1 MDVYDAAHTLAK
13 SIKADDNYKKFSAL
27 NKELMANNQY
37 KDDIKEF
44 QEKQI
49 LLQRSKLAGE
59 ELNEDLL
66 NEVQNLY
73 SKLNEVE
80 MIKNYFDLEM
90 KINQMMSD
98 ITKILSEAIDIE
110 Y

>member
-1 MDVYDAAHTLAK
+1 MNVYDAAHTLAK

-27 NKELMANNQY
+27 NKELMTNNQY

-44 QEKQI
+44 QTKQI
-49 LLQRSKLAGE
+49 MLQRSKLAGQ

-98 ITKILSEAIDIE
+98 ITKILSEAIHIE

>member
-1 MDVYDAAHTLAK
+1 MNVYDAAHTLAK

-27 NKELMANNQY
+27 NKELMNNNHY

-44 QEKQI
+44 QTKQMI
-49 LLQRSKLAGE
+49 LQRSKLAE
-59 ELNEDLL
+59 KELDQDLL
-66 NEVQNLY
+66 DEVQNLY
-73 SKLNEVE
+73 SKLNEVD